1 MKQQSVIG
9 IDLGGTAIKLG
20 QFLRDGTCL
29 KFLTIATPQPS
40 TPQTVLRTIVEAINQ
55 LEFHKTCHCH
65 ALGVGTPGPADAQG
79 RIAKAAINLSGWQ
92 DVPLA
97 NWLETE
103 TGLPTTI
110 ANDANCA
117 GLGETWLGAGKNF
130 KNLIVLTLGTGVGGA
145 IILDGRLFTGH
156 LGAAGELGLITL
168 DFDGPSCKSGNQ
180 GSLEQYASV
189 QAIRRMTRKEPI
201 ELGQLAAKGNR
212 EALKFWED
220 YGYLLG
226 AGLSSLIYILT
237 PEAVIIGG
245 GVSASAPYFFPA
257 TLLEIE
263 RRVLLSHREGLQLI
277 SAKLGNKAGMIGAA
291 KLAWKKVDKLT
302 S

>member
-29 KFLTIATPQPS
+29 KSLTIATPQPS
-40 TPQTVLRTIVEAINQ
+40 SPKIVLRTMVEAIKQ
-55 LEFHKTCHCH
+55 LEFHQTCH
-65 ALGVGTPGPADAQG
+65 ALGVGTPGPTDAQG
-79 RIAKAAINLSGWQ
+79 RIAKVAINLSGWQ

-97 NWLETE
+97 DWLETE

-130 KNLIVLTLGTGVGGA
+130 KNLILLTLGTGVGGA
-145 IILDGRLFTGH
+145 IILDGHLFTGH

-168 DFDGPSCKSGNQ
+168 DFDGPPCKSGNQ

-189 QAIRRMTRKEPI
+189 QTIRRMTKKEPI
-201 ELGQLAAKGNR
+201 ELGQLAAKGNQ
-212 EALKFWED
+212 EALKFWEN
-220 YGYLLG
+220 YGCLLG
-226 AGLSSLIYILT
+226 AGLANLIYILT
-237 PEAVIIGG
+237 PEAVVIGG

-263 RRVLLSHREGLQLI
+263 RRVIPSYREGLQLV
-277 SAKLGNKAGMIGAA
+277 SAKLGNQAGMIGAA
-291 KLAWKKVDKLT
+291 RLAWEKIDGLT

>member
-1 MKQQSVIG
+1 MEQQSVIG

-29 KFLTIATPQPS
+29 KSLTIATPQPS
-40 TPQTVLRTIVEAINQ
+40 TPKKVLRTMVEAIKQ
-55 LEFHKTCHCH
+55 LRFCETCH

-79 RIAKAAINLSGWQ
+79 RIAKVAINLSGWQ
-92 DVPLA
+92 NIPLA
-97 NWLETE
+97 DWLETE

-130 KNLIVLTLGTGVGGA
+130 KNLILLTLGTGVGGA
-145 IILDGRLFTGH
+145 IILDGHLFTGH

-168 DFDGPSCKSGNQ
+168 NFNGPLCKSGNQ

-189 QAIRRMTRKEPI
+189 QAIRRMAQKEPI

-212 EALKFWED
+212 EALKFWKD
-220 YGYLLG
+220 YGRLLG
-226 AGLSSLIYILT
+226 AGLANLIYILT
-237 PEAVIIGG
+237 PEAIVIGG
-245 GVSASAPYFFPA
+245 GVSASTPYFFPA
-257 TLLEIE
+257 TLLEIK
-263 RRVLLSHREGLQLI
+263 RRVLPSYREGLQLI
-277 SAKLGNKAGMIGAA
+277 SAELGNQAGMIGAA
-291 KLAWKKVDKLT
+291 KLAWKKVDELT

>member
-20 QFLRDGTCL
+20 QFLRNGTCL
-29 KFLTIATPQPS
+29 KSLTIATPQPS
-40 TPQTVLRTIVEAINQ
+40 TPKTVLKTIIEAIKQ
-55 LEFHKTCHCH
+55 LDEIQACH

-79 RIAKAAINLSGWQ
+79 RIAKVAINLSGWQ
-92 DVPLA
+92 NVPLA
-97 NWLETE
+97 DWLETE

-130 KNLIVLTLGTGVGGA
+130 KNLILLTLGTGVGGA
-145 IILDGRLFTGH
+145 IILDGHLFTGH

-168 DFDGPSCKSGNQ
+168 DFNGPPCKSGNK
-180 GSLEQYASV
+180 GSLEQYASI
-189 QAIRRMTRKEPI
+189 QAIRRMTKKEPL

-212 EALKFWED
+212 EALKFWEN
-220 YGYLLG
+220 YGCLLG
-226 AGLSSLIYILT
+226 AGLANLIYILT
-237 PEAVIIGG
+237 PEAIVIGG
-245 GVSASAPYFFPA
+245 GLSASTPYFFPA

-263 RRVLLSHREGLQLI
+263 RRVLSSYREGLQLI
-277 SAKLGNKAGMIGAA
+277 SAQLGNQAGMIGAA
-291 KLAWKKVDKLT
+291 KLAWKKVDELT
-302 S
+302 N